1 MISIRRLEWITLGT
15 ALAFAIAVA
24 LDATGQFLARLG
36 WLVLG
41 LALIG
46 LLLAGL
52 VLAASKWNV
61 ERWRALV
68 LPVLAASGLASWSAA
83 GQAGVWYRDREFL
96 RTLPAYER
104 VVERFRSGT
113 LPPGDLPLDS
123 LPSELRECCYRVVA
137 LRDSTGHLL
146 VEFWVGRR
154 LYHHDAW
161 MYYAGLSGKAAGRAR
176 AWYSGYEVARHWFR
190 VAD

>member
-1 MISIRRLEWITLGT
+1 LILIRRLEWLTVAS
-15 ALAFAIAVA
+15 ALAFIIAVA
-24 LDATGQFLARLG
+24 LDAAGQFLARLG

-41 LALIG
+41 LVLIG
-46 LLLAGL
+46 FLLAGL
-52 VLAASKWNV
+52 VLASRKWSV
-61 ERWRALV
+61 ERWRVLV
-68 LPVLAASGLASWSAA
+68 LPVLAGGGLASWPAA
-83 GQAGVWYRDREFL
+83 AQAGVWYRDREFL

-113 LPPGDLPLDS
+113 LPPGDLLLDS

-146 VEFWVGRR
+146 VEFWVGRL
-154 LYHHDAW
+154 LYHHSAW
-161 MYYAGLSGKAAGRAR
+161 MYYAGPSGKAAGRAR
-176 AWYSGYEVARHWFR
+176 EWPMGYEVAPHWYR

>member
-1 MISIRRLEWITLGT
+1 MRIRRSEWFTLGT

-24 LDATGQFLARLG
+24 LDATGLFLARLV
-36 WLVLG
+36 WVVLG
-41 LALIG
+41 LALVA
-46 LLLAGL
+46 LVLVGL
-52 VLAASKWNV
+52 VLAAGEWSVK
-61 ERWRALV
+61 RWRALV
-68 LPVLAASGLASWSAA
+68 LPVIAGSGLALWFPA
-83 GQAGVWYRDREFL
+83 GQAGVWYRDGKFL

-104 VVERFRSGT
+104 VVDGFRSGA
-113 LPPGDLPLDS
+113 LPPGDLPLDA

-137 LRDSTGHLL
+137 LHDSSGYLL

-161 MYYAGLSGKAAGRAR
+161 MYYAGASGKAAGRAR
-176 AWYSGYEVARHWFR
+176 RWYSGYQVAPHWYR